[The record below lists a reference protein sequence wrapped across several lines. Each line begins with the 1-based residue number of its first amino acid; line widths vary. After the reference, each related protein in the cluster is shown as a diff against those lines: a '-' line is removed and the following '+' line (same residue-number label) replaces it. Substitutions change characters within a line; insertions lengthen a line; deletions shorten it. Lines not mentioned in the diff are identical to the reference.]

1 MNSPHL
7 DAFGDRE
14 LLGSGPNG
22 AVFRAVK
29 ADGSVTAV
37 KLLDGMSVNRGLLE
51 KACARLE
58 KGGWPHGVLE
68 VLEADFRARPAA
80 RVTPCLADPT
90 EDGHWRP
97 RSLQYQL
104 DQFPGERSWRV
115 VLGLID
121 AVAGLHNRQ
130 VAHGNL
136 KPGNVF
142 FDDDDRVVLADWA
155 LGNMPGVGHQDFTDA
170 CLYQPPE
177 QLLSAEGYLEEEGY
191 RWDVFAIGALAYR
204 VLTGSF
210 PRCDETFQQVAPLNG
225 EITRD
230 EIAAD
235 YPKIAESLQ
244 KETSIAWPDE
254 PANELELRYREIL
267 DRCLALD
274 PLDRPANAMEVR
286 RLIRRAEVAVQE
298 EEKRDAVLDQH
309 RRAQHSLW
317 RVSIAAG
324 ILFAALVGM
333 VFLWQLAQSQYDQ
346 EVASRKTEVDSL
358 TVRVADAETSRDEAL
373 QSEEEARTA
382 LTTERTTWLARVEES
397 RQIGDR
403 LFSWAMDKGHR
414 SLPPLDGREVRLTR
428 LENYYDRFLER
439 TAQVPELDDERARA
453 RLQMAEIA
461 LAKGDPDEAARRFE
475 VAVQTAEA
483 LDKGPDLEFRL
494 ATDRLILALLYQER
508 NDPKTTDAFKAARQ
522 SLEQVPQSEV
532 DGDRMAYLLATLDLN
547 ESRHLAMIGDEE
559 SALEMLHRAT
569 ESLNL
574 LSDTRPEAAILRS
587 ELVACYLSSAGIL
600 DGMGEMGDARALRK
614 MAAGELLEMI
624 EERPEDLNLRL
635 ELAGC
640 YGSIAETA
648 LIAGDVGQ
656 AESMSNGAV
665 KLLTEILP
673 QRPDSVVTRSR
684 LAAQR
689 GLMAGILRDRGEG
702 DKALELYDE
711 GLRLLEGLTVGEDA
725 DPMARYRYALL
736 TWEKGR
742 MKGFS
747 GDRAA
752 EIAGEQRAVEILNEL
767 LETPYG
773 VARGEQ
779 IRRSLGYLL
788 GDLGHAAQLDG
799 QDQLS
804 SSAFTEAVKTWENLN
819 RERPGSEEYEE
830 ALAWNRQ
837 RLDDVR

>member
-7 DAFGDRE
+7 EAFGDRE

-29 ADGSVTAV
+29 ADGTVSAV
-37 KLLDGMSVNRGLLE
+37 KLLDGMAVNRGLLE
-51 KACARLE
+51 KACAKLE
-58 KGGWPHGVLE
+58 RGGWPQGVLE

-104 DQFPGERSWRV
+104 DEFPGDRSWGV
-115 VLGLID
+115 VLGVID
-121 AVAGLHNRQ
+121 AMAALHDRQ
-130 VAHGNL
+130 VAHANL

-142 FDDDDRVVLADWA
+142 FDDDQRVVLSDWA
-155 LGNMPGVGHQDFTDA
+155 LGNMPGVGHHEFTDA

-177 QLLSAEGYLEEEGY
+177 QLRSADGYLEEEGY
-191 RWDVFAIGALAYR
+191 RWDVFSIGVLAYR
-204 VLTGSF
+204 ILTGSF
-210 PRCDETFQQVAPLNG
+210 PRCDSTFQQVAPPSG
-225 EITRD
+225 EITR
-230 EIAAD
+230 EGIAAD
-235 YPKIAESLQ
+235 LPKIAKSLEGQ
-244 KETSIAWPDE
+244 SSIEWPDE

-274 PLDRPANAMEVR
+274 PLARPANAMEVR
-286 RLIRRAEVAVQE
+286 RLIRRAEVAVEE

-309 RRAQHSLW
+309 RRAQRASW
-317 RVSIAAG
+317 RSSIAAG
-324 ILFAALVGM
+324 ILFAGLVTM
-333 VFLWQLAQSQYDQ
+333 VFLWQLAQSQYEH
-346 EVASRKTEVDSL
+346 EVSSRRTD
-358 TVRVADAETSRDEAL
+358 VAELEKRLDEAVVLRDEAI
-373 QSEEEARTA
+373 QAEEEARTA
-382 LTTERTTWLARVEES
+382 LNTERTTWLARVEES

-403 LFSWAMDKGHR
+403 LFAWAMEKGHR
-414 SLPPLDGREVRLTR
+414 SLPPLDGREVRLNR
-428 LENYYDRFLER
+428 LEKYYERFLER

-453 RLQMAEIA
+453 RLQLAEIA
-461 LAKGDPDEAARRFE
+461 LAKGDPVEAARRFE
-475 VAVQTAEA
+475 VAVESAELLEGGA
-483 LDKGPDLEFRL
+483 DLDLRL
-494 ATDRLILALLYQER
+494 ATDRLILALLLQER
-508 NDPKTTDAFKAARQ
+508 NDPKTGDAFLAARQ

-547 ESRHLAMIGDEE
+547 ESRYLAVAGNEGD
-559 SALEMLHRAT
+559 ALELLHRAT
-569 ESLNL
+569 EKLNQL
-574 LSDTRPEAAILRS
+574 ADSRPDVAILRS

-600 DGMGEMGDARALRK
+600 DGMGEMGDARVLRN
-614 MAAGELLEMI
+614 MAAEELLIMI
-624 EERPEDLNLRL
+624 KERPTDLNLRL

-640 YGSIAETA
+640 YGAIAETA
-648 LIAGDVGQ
+648 LLAGDVVQ

-665 KLLTEILP
+665 KLLVDILP
-673 QRPDSVVTRSR
+673 QRPDSVIARSR

-702 DKALELYDE
+702 EKALELYDE
-711 GLRLLEGLTVGEDA
+711 GLRLLEGLTVGEMA

-742 MKGFS
+742 MQGFG
-747 GDRAA
+747 GDRES
-752 EIAGEQRAVEILNEL
+752 EIAGEQKAVEMLKEL

-773 VARGEQ
+773 IARGEQ

-788 GDLGHAAQLDG
+788 GDLGHAAQLAGKD
-799 QDQLS
+799 DLS

>member
-1 MNSPHL
+1 MDAPHL
-7 DAFGDRE
+7 EAFGDRE
-14 LLGSGPNG
+14 LLGSGPSG

-29 ADGSVTAV
+29 ADGTVSAV

-58 KGGWPHGVLE
+58 QGGWPQGILE

-115 VLGLID
+115 ALDVID
-121 AVAGLHNRQ
+121 SMAALHNRQ

-142 FDDDDRVVLADWA
+142 FDEDDRVVLTDWA
-155 LGNMPGVGHQDFTDA
+155 LGNMPGIGHQEFTDA

-177 QLLSAEGYLEEEGY
+177 QLRSVDGYLEEEGY
-191 RWDVFAIGALAYR
+191 RWDVFALGVLCYR
-204 VLTGSF
+204 ILTGSF
-210 PRCDETFQQVAPLNG
+210 PRCDETFQQVAPANG
-225 EITRD
+225 EITR
-230 EIAAD
+230 EGIAAD
-235 YPKIAESLQ
+235 YQRIADSLEKQ
-244 KETSIAWPDE
+244 TSIEWPDE

-274 PLDRPANAMEVR
+274 PVARPANAMEVR
-286 RLIRRAEVAVQE
+286 RLIRRAEVAVEE

-309 RRAQHSLW
+309 RRAQRSLW
-317 RVSIAAG
+317 RASIAAG

-333 VFLWQLAQSQYDQ
+333 IFLWQLAQTQYER
-346 EVASRKTEVDSL
+346 EVVSRKNQVGDLQAQLS
-358 TVRVADAETSRDEAL
+358 AAETAREEAEE
-373 QSEEEARTA
+373 SEEKAHAT

-397 RQIGDR
+397 RLIGDR
-403 LFSWAMDKGHR
+403 LFAWAMEKGHR
-414 SLPPLDGREVRLTR
+414 SLPPLDGRDVRLTR
-428 LENYYDRFLER
+428 LETYYERFLER
-439 TAQVPELDDERARA
+439 TAQVPELDEERARA
-453 RLQMAEIA
+453 RLQLAEIA
-461 LAKGDPDEAARRFE
+461 LAKGDPAEATRRFE
-475 VAVQTAEA
+475 VAVKSAES
-483 LDKGPDLEFRL
+483 LEKGPDLELRL
-494 ATDRLILALLYQER
+494 ATDRLILALLLQER
-508 NDPKTTDAFKAARQ
+508 NDPKTSEAFLAARK

-547 ESRHLAMIGDEE
+547 ESRHLAMVGNEE
-559 SALEMLHRAT
+559 DALAMLHRAT
-569 ESLNL
+569 ENLNKL
-574 LSDTRPEAAILRS
+574 ADTRPDVAVLRS

-624 EERPEDLNLRL
+624 EERPKDLNLRL

-640 YGSIAETA
+640 YGAIAETA
-648 LIAGDVGQ
+648 LIAGDVSE
-656 AESMSNGAV
+656 AEKMSNGAV
-665 KLLTEILP
+665 KLLTDILP
-673 QRPDSVVTRSR
+673 QRPDSAIARSR

-702 DKALELYDE
+702 EEALELYDE
-711 GLRLLEGLTVGEDA
+711 GLRLLEGLTVGENA
-725 DPMARYRYALL
+725 DPVARYRYALL

-742 MKGFS
+742 MQGFS
-747 GDRAA
+747 GDRTA
-752 EIAGEQRAVEILNEL
+752 EIAGEQKAVEILNEL

-773 VARGEQ
+773 VARAEQ

-788 GDLGHAAQLDG
+788 GDLGHAAQLAG
-799 QDQLS
+799 QDELS
-804 SSAFTEAVKTWENLN
+804 SSAFTEAVKTWENLS